1 MSDKTRV
8 SEIENES
15 KPRKAYI
22 KPHLDALGDLRS
34 WTLGGSPGALE
45 SGPTDTH
52 NNPKKGGLPMPVG
65 IPQPDGSVVQPDG
78 STVRRDGSVIP
89 PGRQSFP

>member
-8 SEIENES
+8 SEIENKS

-34 WTLGGSPGALE
+34 WTLGSSYGTTESVSGNRVFNRRTSP
-45 SGPTDTH
+45 
-52 NNPKKGGLPMPVG
+52 
-65 IPQPDGSVVQPDG
+65 IPSYDGVTLPDG
-78 STVRRDGSVIP
+78 STLLPDGSIIP
-89 PGRQSFP
+89 PSRQPVP